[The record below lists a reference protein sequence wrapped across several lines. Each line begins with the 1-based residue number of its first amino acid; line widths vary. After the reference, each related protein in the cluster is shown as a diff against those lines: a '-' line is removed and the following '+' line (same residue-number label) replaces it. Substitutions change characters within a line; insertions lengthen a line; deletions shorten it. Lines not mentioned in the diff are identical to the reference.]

1 VAQAAGRYL
10 HQHATEVSK
19 LFLWMWERLG
29 FDQSILERED
39 HLSQLPPPRLLL
51 RFPPQLDRR
60 HGAPSTM
67 KTNRIDLATATREQL
82 VALCK
87 RQRAE
92 IQTLKEDLNY
102 TRDDLISSRI
112 AENRAGK
119 FLSQFQDQLP

>member
-1 VAQAAGRYL
+1 MKHSDSFFSRWR
-10 HQHATEVSK
+10 K
-19 LFLWMWERLG
+19 LPVVTYTNMRRKYPNSFYG
-29 FDQSILERED
+29 CGKD